1 MKIELIKKRGR
12 IGYKDSWE
20 YKITDSNYEEKV
32 LVAKSFSSPQ
42 ENERYLEEWQREEN
56 EDEIWRKEL
65 YSGVAF
71 RHTHDEL
78 ALMCYELYQRTKFSD
93 SNEELGL
100 ERVPYQRNEEEF
112 ARLKKE
118 MELKREEIIRD
129 EEYLEITEVIRD
141 LFEEERFSR
150 QEETS
155 QPPTTSNDPSLF
167 TIGLSLLILGIFGLA
182 LFWFNNWTNKD

>member
-1 MKIELIKKRGR
+1 
-12 IGYKDSWE
+12 
-20 YKITDSNYEEKV
+20 
-32 LVAKSFSSPQ
+32 
-42 ENERYLEEWQREEN
+42 
-56 EDEIWRKEL
+56 
-65 YSGVAF
+65 
-71 RHTHDEL
+71 
-78 ALMCYELYQRTKFSD
+78 MCYELYQRTKFSD

-129 EEYLEITEVIRD
+129 EEYLEITEAIRD

-182 LFWFNNWTNKD
+182 LF